1 MLNRDDEYLGR
12 LRDYYAQHRVLPS
25 FTAICRL
32 LGLKSTSSVAAMA
45 RRMQE
50 TGHLESG
57 DGGRLSRGRGFLI
70 GIDPSSLY
78 LPARQNLYP
87 TPASMLSLSTGTSL
101 MSLPGLS

>member
-50 TGHLESG
+50 TATWNPAMA
-57 DGGRLSRGRGFLI
+57 DACSRGRGFLI

>member
-57 DGGRLSRGRGFLI
+57 DF
-70 GIDPSSLY
+70 
-78 LPARQNLYP
+78 
-87 TPASMLSLSTGTSL
+87 
-101 MSLPGLS
+101 